1 LTTVLRQRRKALGL
15 NQTELA
21 ARVGCKQQTISN
33 WERGGICIRERK
45 HRVILEALF
54 DRTTAELERETA
66 PTGADAAKESS
77 GPPQNGKTCVQYTG

>member
-1 LTTVLRQRRKALGL
+1 LTTVLHQRRKALGL

-21 ARVGCKQQTISN
+21 ARVGCKQQTISV
-33 WERGGICIRERK
+33 WEHGGCIMKRQ

-66 PTGADAAKESS
+66 PAEADAAK
-77 GPPQNGKTCVQYTG
+77 GAHRPPLNGKTCVQCSA